1 MPKRKLEVMCVHIHV
16 FDAGLFIAAML
27 SCMSPVECNVVV
39 SVVTLSR
46 EEVM

>member
-27 SCMSPVECNVVV
+27 FCMSPVECNVVV
-39 SVVTLSR
+39 CMPLLP
-46 EEVM
+46 